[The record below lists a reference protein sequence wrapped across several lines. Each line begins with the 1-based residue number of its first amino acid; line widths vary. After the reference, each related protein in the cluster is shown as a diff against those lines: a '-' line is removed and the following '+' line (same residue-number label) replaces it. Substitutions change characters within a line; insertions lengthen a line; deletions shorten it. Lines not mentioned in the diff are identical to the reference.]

1 VKKNW
6 FVSDPTIVLFPSI
19 LDGFFD
25 SISPFFFFLFVFQ
38 ILRLSAREENV
49 RKMITI
55 PSERAR

>member
-1 VKKNW
+1 LMD
-6 FVSDPTIVLFPSI
+6 FLIQFPH
-19 LDGFFD
+19 FFL
-25 SISPFFFFLFVFQ
+25 FFFFVFQ